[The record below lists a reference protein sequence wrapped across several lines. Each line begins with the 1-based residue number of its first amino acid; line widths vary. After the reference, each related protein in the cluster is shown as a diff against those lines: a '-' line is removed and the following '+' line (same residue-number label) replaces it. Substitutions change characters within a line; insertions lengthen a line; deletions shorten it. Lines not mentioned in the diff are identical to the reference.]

1 MTDPPVVIVTGA
13 SRGLGAAIA
22 RSLAAQGAN
31 VVRVARTERALSAAA
46 AEIESGAGRCLA
58 AAADVTDW
66 AACQAVVEMTLD
78 GFGRIDALVNNA
90 GVVRPL
96 AATATA
102 DPAEWRRCIETN
114 LLGPFYM
121 TRAALAALRQTRGRI
136 INVSSGAA
144 TLPLAGAAAYCAS
157 KAALNHFTAV
167 LAAEEPQVTAL
178 AVRPGVVDTDMQAE
192 LRNQKESGMPADQ
205 VAYYQGLKSEGR
217 LEPPDVPGRAIAWLA
232 LQAPRGWSGRFV
244 SYDDRQIPTF

>member
-1 MTDPPVVIVTGA
+1 VNTLSVVIVTGA

-22 RSLAAQGAN
+22 KSLAARGTA
-31 VVRVARTERALSAAA
+31 VVLVARTETALKTAAA
-46 AEIESGAGRCLA
+46 DIVSRGGRCLPVT
-58 AAADVTDW
+58 ADVADPT
-66 AACQAVVEMTLD
+66 ACGQVVATTLAR
-78 GFGRIDALVNNA
+78 FGRIDALVNNA

-96 AATATA
+96 AVTGAA
-102 DPAEWRRCIETN
+102 DPAEWRRCIDIN

-121 TRAALAALRQTRGRI
+121 IRAALAALRQTRGRI
-136 INVSSGAA
+136 INISSGAA

-192 LRNQKESGMPADQ
+192 LRNQKEGGMPADQ
-205 VAYYQGLKSEGR
+205 VAYYRGLKSEGR
-217 LEPPDVPGRAIAWLA
+217 LEPPDVPARAIAWLA
-232 LQAPRGWSGRFV
+232 LQAPREWSGRFV